1 MTFSDPHSY
10 VDISQG
16 EIEHIKF
23 NIKVD
28 FDKRVLNLKA
38 IYRMNKPVNGS
49 LFLDTRDI
57 ELHKIYTDD
66 GEITWE
72 KDIQDPILGERLH
85 LMNLEGVSEFSIEL
99 TTSSEASALQWLTP
113 AQTTGGEHPFLYS
126 QCEALHARSI
136 FPCQDSPSIRFT
148 YEAEVIVPDPLIAVM
163 AAARVEAGSTY
174 KFEMRQAIP
183 SYLFALAA
191 GNLSFKKIGPRTGL
205 YAEPEMIEAA
215 AWEFAENE
223 QKLTEAEKL
232 FGPYLWDRY
241 DVLILPRSFPY
252 GAMENPR
259 LTFCSGV
266 FITGDRTWT
275 FVISHELA
283 HSWTGNL
290 ITNATW
296 EDFWLNE
303 GWTTYAEIRI
313 SEILEGKEY
322 GQLIDTAGYLGL
334 VEEMKRFG
342 MDSDIT
348 CLKYS
353 QKGLNPD
360 EIFSGIP
367 YKKGS
372 YFIKLLEKFV
382 GRERFDAFI
391 QKYISMHKFQS
402 LTTETFIGF
411 LKRELPDAVE
421 KTDLDEW
428 LYKPGLPKD
437 APHFQSKLYDDLVIA
452 IDNLKKGSLPT
463 PDQIADWIPAQL
475 FYFFQMLPEN
485 LSIEDCRSLEKI
497 FELKDD
503 RDFGLSYQYY
513 VRAIQSGYQDVL
525 PEVEE
530 IISGYGRSYVI
541 GGIFRAMVKT
551 EWSRPLARP
560 LFEQYREK
568 HHPITVSRIE
578 NILKEAGL

>member
-16 EIEHIKF
+16 KIEYINF
-23 NIKVD
+23 NIQVD
-28 FDKRVLNLKA
+28 FDKQVLNLKA
-38 IYRMNKPVNGS
+38 RYRMDRPVNGS

-57 ELHKIYTDD
+57 DLHKIFTDEGD
-66 GEITWE
+66 IAWE
-72 KDIQDPILGERLH
+72 KDMQDPILGERLH
-85 LMNLEGVSEFSIEL
+85 LKNLEDVSEFMIEL
-99 TTSSEASALQWLTP
+99 TTSSNASALQWMTP
-113 AQTTGGEHPFLYS
+113 AQTIGGEHPFLYT

-148 YEAEVIVPDPLIAVM
+148 YEAKVDVPDPLIAVI
-163 AAARVEAGSTY
+163 AAVRVEAGSAY
-174 KFEMRQAIP
+174 KFEMRQPIP
-183 SYLFALAA
+183 SYLFAFAV
-191 GNLSFKKIGPRTGL
+191 GNLSFKELGPRTGIF
-205 YAEPEMIEAA
+205 AEPEMIEAA

-232 FGPYLWDRY
+232 LGPYLWDRY
-241 DVLILPRSFPY
+241 DVLIMPRSFPY

-259 LTFCSGV
+259 LTFCSG
-266 FITGDRTWT
+266 T
-275 FVISHELA
+275 FVITHELA
-283 HSWTGNL
+283 HAWTGNL

-303 GWTTYAEIRI
+303 GWTTYAETRI
-313 SEILEGKEY
+313 TEILKGNEY
-322 GQLIDTAGYLGL
+322 GQLIDTAGYLDL
-334 VEEMKRFG
+334 LNEMKRFG

-348 CLKYS
+348 CLKYA
-353 QKGLNPD
+353 QKGLDPD

-367 YKKGS
+367 YIKGS
-372 YFIKLLEKFV
+372 YFIKLLERFV

-391 QKYISMHKFQS
+391 QKYISTHKFQS
-402 LTTETFIGF
+402 LTTETFVDF
-411 LKRELPDAVE
+411 LKQELPDAVE

-437 APHFQSKLYDDLVIA
+437 APQFQSKLYDDVVIA

-463 PDQIADWIPAQL
+463 QEQIADWIPAQR
-475 FYFFQMLPEN
+475 FYFFRLLPEE

-497 FELKDD
+497 FELKDN
-503 RDFGLSYQYY
+503 RDFGLSYLYY
-513 VRAIQSGYQDVL
+513 VRAIRSGYQDVL

-530 IISGYGRSYVI
+530 IISSYGRSYVI
-541 GGIFRAMVKT
+541 GDIFRALVKA

-560 LFEQYREK
+560 LFERYREK
-568 HHPITVSRIE
+568 HHPTTVARIE
-578 NILKEAGL
+578 GILKEADL